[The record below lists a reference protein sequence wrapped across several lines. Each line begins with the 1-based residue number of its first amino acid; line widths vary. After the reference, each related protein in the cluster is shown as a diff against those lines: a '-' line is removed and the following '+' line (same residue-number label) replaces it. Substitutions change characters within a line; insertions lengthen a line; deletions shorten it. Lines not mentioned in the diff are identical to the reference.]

1 MFKMIETKFSK
12 RKFIE
17 SKNEN
22 FKDSENSIKRTKK
35 ASGFTM
41 KRRNIMSEISIN
53 RFNSKSLRFVVKGT
67 IILICNKS
75 ENKPEKHQ
83 RNRTQLWENCQLNF
97 GYAEETYREQYH
109 SREFF

>member
-17 SKNEN
+17 SKNKN

-53 RFNSKSLRFVVKGT
+53 RFNSKSLRFVVKSAIST
-67 IILICNKS
+67 FVTNLRINRKS
-75 ENKPEKHQ
+75 IRKIE
-83 RNRTQLWENCQLNF
+83 LSF
-97 GYAEETYREQYH
+97 G
-109 SREFF
+109 SVIN

>member
-35 ASGFTM
+35 TSGFTM

-53 RFNSKSLRFVVKGT
+53 RFNSKSLRFVVKAKPHKR
-67 IILICNKS
+67 ILKS
-75 ENKPEKHQ
+75 ERIKDKI
-83 RNRTQLWENCQLNF
+83 
-97 GYAEETYREQYH
+97 ET
-109 SREFF
+109 

>member
-53 RFNSKSLRFVVKGT
+53 RFNSKSLRFVVKSAINSIVT
-67 IILICNKS
+67 NLRINRKS
-75 ENKPEKHQ
+75 IRKIE
-83 RNRTQLWENCQLNF
+83 LSF
-97 GYAEETYREQYH
+97 G
-109 SREFF
+109 SVIN

>member
-1 MFKMIETKFSK
+1 MMFKMIETKFSK

-35 ASGFTM
+35 TSGFTM

-53 RFNSKSLRFVVKGT
+53 RFNSKSLRFVVKSAINFFVT
-67 IILICNKS
+67 NLRINRKS
-75 ENKPEKHQ
+75 I
-83 RNRTQLWENCQLNF
+83 
-97 GYAEETYREQYH
+97 REI
-109 SREFF
+109 

>member
-41 KRRNIMSEISIN
+41 KRRNIMSEIGIN
-53 RFNSKSLRFVVKGT
+53 RFNSKSLRFVVKRAIHSFVT
-67 IILICNKS
+67 NL
-75 ENKPEKHQ
+75 KHQ
-83 RNRTQLWENCQLNF
+83 KNKTQLWENCQLNF
-97 GYAEETYREQYH
+97 EYAEETYCEQYH
-109 SREFF
+109 SQQFL